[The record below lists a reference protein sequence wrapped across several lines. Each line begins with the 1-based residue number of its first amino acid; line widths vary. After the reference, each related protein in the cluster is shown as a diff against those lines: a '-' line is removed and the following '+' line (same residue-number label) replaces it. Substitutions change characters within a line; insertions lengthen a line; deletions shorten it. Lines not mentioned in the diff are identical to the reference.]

1 MEILRGEKDIAMY
14 SMELKEKMDEIGKE
28 MIKEA
33 CGLVDEIV
41 RNEKKRKARYE
52 VVRKDKRSIKTIF
65 GDVEYIRT
73 YYKNK
78 EEGGYV
84 YLADEI
90 LGIEKYQRID
100 KAVKAAI
107 VEKVVEISYEKAA
120 KEVLGEEKMTR
131 QSVMNILR
139 RIEAA
144 QLDRIEH
151 NKKGVAGS
159 KKVVKELYI
168 EADEDHISLQNGE
181 GKIAKLAYINEGYKE
196 EKGIVKRKEL
206 KGVHYFSSIK
216 ERPED
221 FWSKVSEYIEEHY
234 ETEKIEKIY
243 LLGDGAAWIKEGLEW
258 IVGAEFVLDRFH
270 LMREV
275 IKISG
280 GDKNIFAGIVEA
292 LRDKD
297 REKFEGLVAKAME
310 KAGEDKRAL
319 KRINESRRYIAN
331 HWDNIVLELDNRII
345 KGCSA
350 EGHVSH
356 VLADRM
362 SSRPRG
368 WSEQGAEV
376 MVKLLSLKYN
386 GVNLK
391 EAYLKEI
398 CGKEEKEEKI
408 LKEIVRKNVKKIRK
422 QIEET
427 RNNVPILARGKVDLT
442 FRVLKGLST
451 GDFLNAVVF

>member
-1 MEILRGEKDIAMY
+1 MFDNIIAKIEELLNRFGEGIMEILRGEKDIAMY

-41 RNEKKRKARYE
+41 RDEKKRKARYE

-107 VEKVVEISYEKAA
+107 VEKVVEMSYEKAA
-120 KEVLGEEKMTR
+120 KEVLGEERITR

-168 EADEDHISLQNGE
+168 EADEDHISLRDLSR
-181 GKIAKLAYINEGYKE
+181 ILCFHFIAYI
-196 EKGIVKRKEL
+196 VEL
-206 KGVHYFSSIK
+206 
-216 ERPED
+216 
-221 FWSKVSEYIEEHY
+221 
-234 ETEKIEKIY
+234 
-243 LLGDGAAWIKEGLEW
+243 
-258 IVGAEFVLDRFH
+258 
-270 LMREV
+270 
-275 IKISG
+275 
-280 GDKNIFAGIVEA
+280 
-292 LRDKD
+292 
-297 REKFEGLVAKAME
+297 
-310 KAGEDKRAL
+310 
-319 KRINESRRYIAN
+319 
-331 HWDNIVLELDNRII
+331 
-345 KGCSA
+345 
-350 EGHVSH
+350 
-356 VLADRM
+356 
-362 SSRPRG
+362 
-368 WSEQGAEV
+368 
-376 MVKLLSLKYN
+376 
-386 GVNLK
+386 
-391 EAYLKEI
+391 
-398 CGKEEKEEKI
+398 
-408 LKEIVRKNVKKIRK
+408 
-422 QIEET
+422 
-427 RNNVPILARGKVDLT
+427 
-442 FRVLKGLST
+442 
-451 GDFLNAVVF
+451 

>member
-1 MEILRGEKDIAMY
+1 MFDNIIAKIEKLLNRFGEGIVEILRGEKDIAMY

-41 RNEKKRKARYE
+41 RNKKKRKARYE

-78 EEGGYV
+78 GEGGYV

-107 VEKVVEISYEKAA
+107 VEKVVEMSYERAA
-120 KEVLGEEKMTR
+120 KEVLGEEKIAR

-151 NKKGVAGS
+151 NRKGVAGS

-168 EADEDHISLQNGE
+168 EANEDHISLQNGE
-181 GKIAKLAYINEGYKE
+181 GKIAKLAYINEGYKG
-196 EKGIVKRKEL
+196 EKGVVKRREL

-234 ETEKIEKIY
+234 ETERIEKI
-243 LLGDGAAWIKEGLEW
+243 I
-258 IVGAEFVLDRFH
+258 FV
-270 LMREV
+270 
-275 IKISG
+275 
-280 GDKNIFAGIVEA
+280 
-292 LRDKD
+292 
-297 REKFEGLVAKAME
+297 
-310 KAGEDKRAL
+310 
-319 KRINESRRYIAN
+319 
-331 HWDNIVLELDNRII
+331 
-345 KGCSA
+345 
-350 EGHVSH
+350 
-356 VLADRM
+356 
-362 SSRPRG
+362 RG
-368 WSEQGAEV
+368 WSG
-376 MVKLLSLKYN
+376 M
-386 GVNLK
+386 
-391 EAYLKEI
+391 
-398 CGKEEKEEKI
+398 
-408 LKEIVRKNVKKIRK
+408 
-422 QIEET
+422 
-427 RNNVPILARGKVDLT
+427 D
-442 FRVLKGLST
+442 KGR
-451 GDFLNAVVF
+451 A